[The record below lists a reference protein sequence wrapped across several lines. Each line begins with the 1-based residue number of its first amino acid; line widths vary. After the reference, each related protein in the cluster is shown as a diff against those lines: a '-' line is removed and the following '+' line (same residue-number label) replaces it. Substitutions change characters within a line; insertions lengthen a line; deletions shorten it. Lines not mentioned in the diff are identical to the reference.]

1 MENGL
6 GDAQSIVMF
15 GGTSEIGLAILRRL
29 VGPTTRTVVL
39 ASRDTETAETASSGL
54 PGGDATLVHHVAW
67 DAVDPATAERTVE
80 EVSAAAGDMDVA
92 IIAAGVLDEG
102 RDVLEDRSGIAP
114 MAAVNFTSPMIVL
127 SALAARMRHQGYGR
141 IILLSSVA
149 GVRPR
154 RVNPTYGATK
164 AGIDGFALAL
174 DHALEG
180 SGVRILVVRPGF
192 VASKM
197 TAGMPSA
204 PFSTTPD
211 RVAASVEKALSSSS
225 PVVWTPGIL
234 RFVFAVLRSLPTRV
248 WRRLP
253 L

>member
-1 MENGL
+1 
-6 GDAQSIVMF
+6 
-15 GGTSEIGLAILRRL
+15 
-29 VGPTTRTVVL
+29 
-39 ASRDTETAETASSGL
+39 
-54 PGGDATLVHHVAW
+54 
-67 DAVDPATAERTVE
+67 
-80 EVSAAAGDMDVA
+80 
-92 IIAAGVLDEG
+92 
-102 RDVLEDRSGIAP
+102 
-114 MAAVNFTSPMIVL
+114 
-127 SALAARMRHQGYGR
+127 
-141 IILLSSVA
+141 
-149 GVRPR
+149 RPR
-154 RVNPTYGATK
+154 RANPTYGATK

-234 RFVFAVLRSLPTRV
+234 RLVFAVLRALPTRV

-253 L
+253 F